1 MEDWLVRLEEG
12 PHRCAAI
19 FVDNSGM
26 DVILGVLPFA
36 RELLNRGTKVKQC
49 TPPLFILYSNIF
61 FTHHRRLPRSSPFRL
76 LFFFIRIQLNHFC
89 HDDTVEEPSGT
100 NVTRRLANLAV
111 GSKPESEGSESE
123 S

>member
-1 MEDWLVRLEEG
+1 MLFTIKERPWFIDHVEDWLVRLEEG

-36 RELLNRGTKVKQC
+36 RELLNRGTKVKMHPVFLL
-49 TPPLFILYSNIF
+49 TSITIVFRI
-61 FTHHRRLPRSSPFRL
+61 RLHFACYFSSAGSKFS
-76 LFFFIRIQLNHFC
+76 FC

-100 NVTRRLANLAV
+100 NVTRRLAKLAL
-111 GSKPESEGSESE
+111 GSEPES
-123 S
+123 